1 MKKRN
6 QNKAADGWK
15 KERKKKESWNLSQFP
30 WARGTRPFRAYH
42 SLVLMVSTRGPGSIP
57 PTNRLITFFDF
68 GGLSFSLFLS
78 FFLLFFFRP
87 VTSNG
92 RPSERSA
99 QHLAA
104 IPSCYPSCH
113 MWNRWKTTRPWRP
126 ADSAPTPLFMT
137 WKTKPSLIPGQWR
150 RRRRRQHRRPPLR
163 WLSFPLNFFTVHWAC
178 LQSLG
183 LIYRLMG
190 RTTRR

>member
-78 FFLLFFFRP
+78 FFLLFFFLSGNLERTP
-87 VTSNG
+87 VWKECAAFSSHPELLSLLPYVESLEDNEAMTASGLCTYSIIHDLKNKAVFDPGAMAAATTS
-92 RPSERSA
+92 PTSA
-99 QHLAA
+99 TSSQVT
-104 IPSCYPSCH
+104 IFSP
-113 MWNRWKTTRPWRP
+113 
-126 ADSAPTPLFMT
+126 
-137 WKTKPSLIPGQWR
+137 
-150 RRRRRQHRRPPLR
+150 
-163 WLSFPLNFFTVHWAC
+163 
-178 LQSLG
+178 
-183 LIYRLMG
+183 
-190 RTTRR
+190 